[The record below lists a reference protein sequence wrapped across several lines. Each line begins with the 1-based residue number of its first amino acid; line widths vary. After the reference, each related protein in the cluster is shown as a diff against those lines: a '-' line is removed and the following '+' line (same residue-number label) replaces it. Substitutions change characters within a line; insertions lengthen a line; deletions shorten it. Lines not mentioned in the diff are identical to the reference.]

1 MDFLIPLLVGIL
13 SIFII
18 MKSAG
23 YAITAISNYARQT
36 GMSEYFIGFVVV
48 SIATSFPEL
57 STAIFASLAKQGG
70 LFLGDVLGGSII
82 DLTVVFGLVAIFGR
96 TIYVRDKTITKTVLP
111 LGALVL
117 LPVVLGFDGV
127 LSRLDG
133 IILILAFII
142 YMAILIRKEGKLG
155 HIKKSV
161 EFRNIWKDFLV
172 FGGTLAALL
181 LATRWFVLASIS
193 LAHSLNIPVFL
204 MGLVFVSLGT
214 TLPELTVNLKSILSK
229 HQGIAFGDL
238 LGSVIANL
246 TMVTGIGAM
255 IEPLVFD
262 RFRFM
267 VTGVILLFGIFL
279 SVLFIKGRKITW
291 KHGLVL
297 VGLYIV
303 FLLVQFVVR

>member
-155 HIKKSV
+155 HVKKNV